1 MLLLQVEQLATD
13 KRPGVAA
20 DRVSVNSI
28 NSNNPL
34 INNNSSL
41 GGSFASPN
49 GVSPKVRVQI

>member
-13 KRPGVAA
+13 KRPGVAV

-49 GVSPKVRVQI
+49 GVSPKV